1 MVRWFQKG
9 QSVDIFEKSL
19 LLSVSDEVLSPFD
32 REHVVPYFFR
42 NYEVNAIKFCE
53 ELTFMEKFK
62 GFNFSIDDADYQRM
76 LGFVDNE
83 WVEC

>member
-1 MVRWFQKG
+1 M
-9 QSVDIFEKSL
+9 
-19 LLSVSDEVLSPFD
+19 LSPFD

-62 GFNFSIDDADYQRM
+62 GFNFSIDDMQQIINAC
-76 LGFVDNE
+76 
-83 WVEC
+83 WVLLIMNG